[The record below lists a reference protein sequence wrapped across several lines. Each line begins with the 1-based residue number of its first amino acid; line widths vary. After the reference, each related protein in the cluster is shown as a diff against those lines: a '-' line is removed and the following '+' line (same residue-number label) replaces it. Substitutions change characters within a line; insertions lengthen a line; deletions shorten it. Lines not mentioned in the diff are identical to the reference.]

1 MSSSS
6 MLSLNNTSTLTS
18 DFSTKLHKL
27 HSFKRNTQTP
37 ILISNGGFL
46 NTQSSSNFLLNSH
59 IIRSSSS
66 SCRLIACCAKNRS
79 VISEVE
85 EIQIEDGVIENE
97 QLNVEIGNPPPMIL
111 PLSKMNNQVFFLLAF
126 IAATTSLAFT
136 SLVVAAVPAL
146 YAMGRAAISLSKLAD
161 TAREEL
167 PSTMAAIRL
176 SGMEISDLT
185 LELSDLSQEI
195 SDGVNKSAQAVQA
208 AEAGIRQ
215 VGTIAKQQ
223 AVSMIQE
230 RANLPVISI
239 QPVVVGAAKKTS
251 RAVGNAT
258 KTLLNMITRGE
269 STSDDEDHG
278 NDRIDLF

>member
-1 MSSSS
+1 MTSSL
-6 MLSLNNTSTLTS
+6 LSLNNTSN
-18 DFSTKLHKL
+18 FSTKLHKF

-37 ILISNGGFL
+37 FIISYGGFL
-46 NTQSSSNFLLNSH
+46 KTRKLNSH

-66 SCRLIACCAKNRS
+66 SFRLISFCGKNKS
-79 VISEVE
+79 VISEVAAAE
-85 EIQIEDGVIENE
+85 IEDGVVESK

-111 PLSKMNNQVFFLLAF
+111 PVAKLNSNNQVFFLLAF
-126 IAATTSLAFT
+126 TAATTSIAFT
-136 SLVVAAVPAL
+136 SLVIAAVPTL

-195 SDGVNKSAQAVQA
+195 ADGVNKSAQAVQA

-215 VGTIAKQQ
+215 VGTIARQQ
-223 AVSMIQE
+223 AISMIQE

-258 KTLLNMITRGE
+258 QTLMNMIMRGE
-269 STSDDEDHG
+269 STSADEDHG